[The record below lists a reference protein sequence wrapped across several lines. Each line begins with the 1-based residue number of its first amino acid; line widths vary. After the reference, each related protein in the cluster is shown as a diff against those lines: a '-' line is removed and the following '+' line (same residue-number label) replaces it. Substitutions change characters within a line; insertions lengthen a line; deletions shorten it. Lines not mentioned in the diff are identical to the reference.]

1 MYNNI
6 DINPND
12 RILILGHSGYIGK
25 KLYNL
30 LCDRFSHLAIDG
42 SSYSS
47 VDLSLKDDMI
57 SIKEFLSENTIV
69 IMCSG
74 IKKQYGD
81 SQEIFSKNIAMVKN
95 ICDLLKESPVKRF
108 IYFSSAEVY
117 GEEINNTDIKETT
130 QVQPSSYYGIAKYT
144 SEVFLKKVFEQQE
157 QSSLVI
163 LRPALVYGPDE
174 QESFYGPCGFIRTAL
189 KGEKILLWG
198 DGDELREFLFIN
210 DLVEAVAGL
219 IFHEFSGTVNIV
231 SGKSYSFKEII
242 NFISIFLPTLE
253 FVCKPRTRLKV
264 DQGYDNSLLMKLLP
278 NLVFTNLES
287 GVKNIYNIEAKN

>member
-130 QVQPSSYYGIAKYT
+130 QVQPSSY
-144 SEVFLKKVFEQQE
+144 
-157 QSSLVI
+157 
-163 LRPALVYGPDE
+163 
-174 QESFYGPCGFIRTAL
+174 
-189 KGEKILLWG
+189 
-198 DGDELREFLFIN
+198 
-210 DLVEAVAGL
+210 
-219 IFHEFSGTVNIV
+219 
-231 SGKSYSFKEII
+231 
-242 NFISIFLPTLE
+242 
-253 FVCKPRTRLKV
+253 
-264 DQGYDNSLLMKLLP
+264 
-278 NLVFTNLES
+278 
-287 GVKNIYNIEAKN
+287 